1 MVATRKARQSHLLS
15 QEERWEI
22 FDRQARRY
30 LGMSGDEFLRAW
42 EAGALDDLDRPEV
55 MRVVM
60 LLPLAR

>member
-1 MVATRKARQSHLLS
+1 MVATRKAKQPHLLS

-22 FDRQARRY
+22 FDRQSRRY
-30 LGMSGDEFLRAW
+30 LGMSGEDFLRAW
-42 EAGALDDLDRPEV
+42 DAGAMPDPDRPEV